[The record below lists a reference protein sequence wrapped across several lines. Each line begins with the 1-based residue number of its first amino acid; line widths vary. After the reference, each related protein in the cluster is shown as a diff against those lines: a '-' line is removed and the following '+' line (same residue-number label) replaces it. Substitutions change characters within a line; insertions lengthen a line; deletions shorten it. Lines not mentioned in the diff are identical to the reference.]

1 LTSRDTAGRV
11 PAYRKNRV
19 PDGRRPRIYVHVGE
33 PKTGTTFLQR
43 ALWSNRARLAAQGI
57 LLPGYEGR
65 DHNRASRDLREA
77 PREAGDPTDPWTG
90 DWDVLAS
97 QALLAPEAA
106 VISDEVLAACSPEQ
120 ADRAVRSLL
129 PAEVHIVLTV
139 RDLAT
144 LLPAE
149 WQETVKTRG
158 TDPWD
163 EWLSD
168 VIDVQSA
175 AADRREWR
183 FWTFHDTLAIL
194 DMWSRHLPP
203 DQVHVI
209 TVPRQGPASTLWI
222 RFASVLGVDPG
233 CVDLAEAYAN
243 PSLGLAEVE
252 FLRRLNETLPEEMP
266 YWFYTRNVK
275 RVLAHDVLA
284 ARARQARLTV
294 PASRE
299 AWVAEQSEI
308 LVTSLRD
315 SKFHIVGDLGELWP
329 QPVAGP
335 YRGPADV
342 PAEQVLDAAVAATAA
357 LTSQRYR
364 DRYPAPRPRRRRGS
378 PRQTAVRL
386 EWTMLNGPRVRRV
399 LRKRSHLRAVRRL
412 RVLIWRVLLHPARHR
427 G

>member
-1 LTSRDTAGRV
+1 MPG
-11 PAYRKNRV
+11 
-19 PDGRRPRIYVHVGE
+19 GRRPRIYVHIGE

-43 ALWSNRARLAAQGI
+43 ALWGNRARLAAQGI

-65 DHNRASRDLREA
+65 DHNRASRDLRGA
-77 PREAGDPTDPWTG
+77 VREASDPTDPWTG
-90 DWDVLAS
+90 DWDVLAG
-97 QALLAPEAA
+97 QALLAPQAA
-106 VISDEVLAACSPEQ
+106 VISDEVLAACHPEQ

-129 PAEVHIVLTV
+129 SAEVHVILTV

-158 TDPWD
+158 TAGWD

-168 VIDVQSA
+168 VIDVQAA
-175 AADRREWR
+175 AADRRQWR

-209 TVPRQGPASTLWI
+209 TVPQHGPASTLWV
-222 RFASVLGVDPG
+222 RFASVLGIDPSR
-233 CVDLAEAYAN
+233 VDLAEAHAN

-275 RVLAHDVLA
+275 RILAHNVLA
-284 ARARQARLTV
+284 ARARQARLTI

-299 AWVAEQSEI
+299 AWVKEQSEI
-308 LVTSLRD
+308 LVAGLRD
-315 SKFHIVGDLGELWP
+315 SKFHIVGDLGELLP
-329 QPVAGP
+329 QPAAGP
-335 YRGPADV
+335 YRGPADL
-342 PAEQVLDAAVAATAA
+342 PADQVLDAAVAATAA
-357 LTSQRYR
+357 LTDQRYR
-364 DRYPAPRPRRRRGS
+364 DRYPAPPPRTRRVTL
-378 PRQTAVRL
+378 RQMVVRL
-386 EWTMLNGPRVRRV
+386 EWATLNGRRVRRV
-399 LRKRSHLRAVRRL
+399 LRKRSRLPAVRRL
-412 RVLIWRVLLHPARHR
+412 RVLIWRVLLHPTRHR

>member
-1 LTSRDTAGRV
+1 MPG
-11 PAYRKNRV
+11 
-19 PDGRRPRIYVHVGE
+19 GRRPRIYVHIGE

-77 PREAGDPTDPWTG
+77 PREAADPTDPWTG
-90 DWDVLAS
+90 DWDVLAG

-106 VISDEVLAACSPEQ
+106 VISDEVLAACNPPQ

-129 PAEVHIVLTV
+129 PAEVHVILTV
-139 RDLAT
+139 RALAT

-158 TDPWD
+158 TAGWD

-168 VIDVQSA
+168 VIDVQAA
-175 AADRREWR
+175 AADRRQWR

-209 TVPRQGPASTLWI
+209 TVPQHGPASTLWV
-222 RFASVLGVDPG
+222 RFASVLGIDPSR
-233 CVDLAEAYAN
+233 VDLAEAHAN

-275 RVLAHDVLA
+275 RILAHDVLA
-284 ARARQARLTV
+284 VRARQARLTV

-299 AWVAEQSEI
+299 AWVKDQSEI
-308 LVTSLRD
+308 LVAGLRD
-315 SKFHIVGDLGELWP
+315 SKFHIVGDLGELLP
-329 QPVAGP
+329 QPAAGP
-335 YRGPADV
+335 YRGPADL
-342 PAEQVLDAAVAATAA
+342 PADQVLDAAVAATAA
-357 LTSQRYR
+357 LTDQRYR
-364 DRYPAPRPRRRRGS
+364 DRYPAPQARTKRGG
-378 PRQTAVRL
+378 PRQMVVRL
-386 EWTMLNGPRVRRV
+386 EWTVLNGPRAKRM
-399 LRKRSHLRAVRRL
+399 LRKRSRVPAVRRL
-412 RVLIWRVLLHPARHR
+412 RVLIWRVLIRPARYGR
-427 G
+427 